1 MKDETKELELVS
13 TVTLLDENQKEVQFD
28 HLMTFEHD
36 EKHYIALMPLDAV
49 EGIGDDEV
57 LILEVV
63 SSDGEDAYVPVEN
76 EILLEEVFDTFMELM
91 DEEENE
97 E

>member
-1 MKDETKELELVS
+1 MKDENKELELIS
-13 TVTLLDENQKEVQFD
+13 TVTLLDENQKEVKFD
-28 HLMTFEHD
+28 HLMTFEHE

-76 EILLEEVFDTFMELM
+76 EVLLEEVFETFMELM
-91 DEEENE
+91 DEEEDE
-97 E
+97 V